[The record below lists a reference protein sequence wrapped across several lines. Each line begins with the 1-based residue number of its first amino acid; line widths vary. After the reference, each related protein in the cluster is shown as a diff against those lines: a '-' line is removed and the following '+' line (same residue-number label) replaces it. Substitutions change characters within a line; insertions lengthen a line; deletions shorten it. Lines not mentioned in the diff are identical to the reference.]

1 MVHEVV
7 DDELLICGV
16 EAEPS
21 WKIRQ
26 SSRARHGDKKWR
38 LLSSDV
44 LAVGLLCSN
53 LYTTVY
59 YYTQFILLLTTSYC
73 IDRSLKKGGGDER
86 CY

>member
-1 MVHEVV
+1 VV
-7 DDELLICGV
+7 
-16 EAEPS
+16 A
-21 WKIRQ
+21 
-26 SSRARHGDKKWR
+26 
-38 LLSSDV
+38 DV